1 MVYHFTN
8 LNSFENIFKSI
19 AKPKGRYLTFWA
31 SRIYEMNDPLEM
43 VLGVPIIK
51 EAISAFE
58 EGRDIEEKYK
68 LSTYQNVVKVVENTK
83 SLDDSILIKHIG
95 KYQRDPFILSFCR
108 INEDTINN
116 ELPLWTTYG
125 NSGEGI
131 CMGFDEGMFRFKED
145 ADFKYSAYNIA
156 YLVENMTERLN
167 NQDTIFQMRTH
178 FQNEYEKYLKIV
190 HAIHNEED
198 ILDAMRTSIAS
209 MASFVGAFT
218 KVADYEYENE
228 YRIAIFPKDDIIE
241 QKRVNF
247 RLSTSNNLIS
257 YICIPLPIES
267 LKKIIVGPC
276 VSDMTLNNLYEQ
288 MKTLGIN
295 VKPKKTDILFRNL

>member
-131 CMGFDEGMFRFKED
+131 CMGFDEGMFRFKEN
-145 ADFKYSAYNIA
+145 ADFKYSAYNVA

-178 FQNEYEKYLKIV
+178 FQNEYEKYLEIV

-228 YRIAIFPKDDIIE
+228 YRIAVFPKRDMTI
-241 QKRVNF
+241 QKHIDF
-247 RLSTSNNLIS
+247 RLSVSNNLIP

>member
-1 MVYHFTN
+1 
-8 LNSFENIFKSI
+8 
-19 AKPKGRYLTFWA
+19 
-31 SRIYEMNDPLEM
+31 MNDPLEM

-108 INEDTINN
+108 INEDTIKN

-131 CMGFDEGMFRFKED
+131 CMGFDEGMFRFKEN
-145 ADFKYSAYNIA
+145 ADFKYSAYNVA
-156 YLVENMTERLN
+156 YLVENMTKRLN
-167 NQDTIFQMRTH
+167 NQDTIFQMRTY
-178 FQNEYEKYLKIV
+178 FQNEYEKYLEIV

-198 ILDAMRTSIAS
+198 IFDAMRTSIAS

-228 YRIAIFPKDDIIE
+228 YRIAIFPKDDFIE
-241 QKRVNF
+241 QKHVNF
-247 RLSTSNNLIS
+247 RLSMSNNLIS
-257 YICIPLPIES
+257 YICISIPIES
-267 LKKIIVGPC
+267 LKQIIVGPC

-288 MKTLGIN
+288 MQTRSIDI
-295 VKPKKTDILFRNL
+295 KPSRTEILFRNL